1 MKKYSITLLL
11 LLTTWSLFADTPL
24 IKNYHR
30 DTYRAGTQTWAIA
43 QAPGGGMYF
52 ANNDGV
58 LSFNGEQWQ
67 LTRLNNRTSARSLYY
82 DKEEG
87 LLYVGGTNELGTI
100 EITQSGPVY
109 RSLLDTLGIYLNEI
123 WAIGRNSE
131 GNLWFEDNSTRYTFT
146 PDSLTREDIS
156 RYQAQGQ
163 VFCTAENDQYYAE
176 GTISD
181 GIRLRRKSD
190 GSSVHLTTGNGL
202 QNNSV
207 LCLYF
212 DRNGGL
218 WAGLDQ
224 GIDYVMLDYPVYNL
238 FGNNDDFGGGYAI
251 CRCGDWLYLGTNL
264 GLYRVRE
271 SAMGLSLKDSDIER
285 VHRVDGQVWSL
296 ECVGDEVIACCGK
309 GVFVCRGTRV
319 SNFIPTDGAW
329 KVEPLQGHPDILL
342 GSSYTRF
349 FTLEKKHGRWGFG
362 SWLSGF
368 DEAGKAFEQDSDGR
382 IWFSHHV
389 KGLYRLTLSEDCR
402 SVTLV
407 EKMGNAQGFPTDRT
421 NYPAEYH
428 GAIVFTT
435 EGGFFSF
442 DNTTGRAVP
451 VNDINYRFAGTPN
464 SLSVFETPL
473 GNMRYYSSGAM
484 QAVEYRSDNG
494 SVMDSL
500 SLRSLINH
508 RPLGFECITSLDE
521 RNLLLN
527 SDDGF
532 MVLDLDRLIR
542 SSSNTADTVFIS
554 SVRAAESGET
564 LYYGSAPVKAKQ
576 TLRIHHKQNSLE
588 FAFISP
594 VFDSYS
600 QTEYSTMLKGY
611 DRQFSA
617 FDPASSRRYSRIPS
631 GHYTFLVKAR
641 NPLHGNRETE
651 DSIDI
656 TILRPWSGS
665 VVAWIIYIIGAGL
678 LVLVGIRVFNAKA
691 ERKAHKLA
699 EAEAEKM
706 RQAQV
711 RKNLHE
717 KADDLAASTMN
728 LQRKNELL
736 QRISVDIDKTIES
749 EKRGEPSEVRL
760 KRLRALSELVRE
772 NIVHDNDWQ
781 KFQHNFDLVYDDF
794 LKRLGEKY
802 PSLSLSD
809 KRICAYIRMDLGS
822 KDIAPLLGMTVR
834 SVEMTRYRIR
844 QKIGLTRE
852 DNLTA
857 FLQKF

>member
-24 IKNYHR
+24 IKNYRR
-30 DTYRAGTQTWAIA
+30 DTYHAGTQTWAIA
-43 QAPGGGMYF
+43 QVPGGGMYF

-58 LSFNGEQWQ
+58 LSFNGEQWR
-67 LTRLNNRTSARSLYY
+67 LTPLNNRTSARSLYY
-82 DKEEG
+82 DRSEG

-100 EITQSGPVY
+100 EITPSGPVY
-109 RSLLDTLGIYLNEI
+109 TSLLDSLGIYLNEI
-123 WAIGRNSE
+123 WAIGRNS
-131 GNLWFEDNSTRYTFT
+131 GGSLWFEDNSTRYTFG
-146 PDSLTREDIS
+146 PDSLQREGIS
-156 RYQAQGQ
+156 RYQTQGQ
-163 VFCTAENDQYYAE
+163 VFCTAENDEYVAE

-190 GSSVHLTTGNGL
+190 GSTIHLTTENGL

-212 DRNGGL
+212 DRTGGL

-224 GIDYVMLDYPVYNL
+224 GIDYVMLDFPVYNL
-238 FGNNDDFGGGYAI
+238 FGDNDNFGGGYAI
-251 CRCGDWLYLGTNL
+251 CRCGDWIYLGTNL
-264 GLYRVRE
+264 GLFRTRE
-271 SAMGLSLKDSDIER
+271 SAMGLGLRDSDIER
-285 VHRVDGQVWSL
+285 VRGVDGQVWSL
-296 ECVGDEVIACCGK
+296 ECVGDEVIACCDK
-309 GVFVCRGTRV
+309 GVYVCKGARV
-319 SNFIPTDGAW
+319 TTFIPTDGAW
-329 KVEPLQGHPDILL
+329 KVEQLLGHPEKLL

-349 FTLEKKHGRWGFG
+349 FILEKKFGRWTFG
-362 SWLSGF
+362 CWLSGF
-368 DEAGKAFEQDSDGR
+368 PEAGKAFEQDSDGR

-389 KGLYRLTLSEDCR
+389 KGLYRLTLSDDQR
-402 SVTLV
+402 SVVQV
-407 EKMGNAQGFPTDRT
+407 EKLGNAQGFPTDRT

-428 GAIVFTT
+428 GGTIFTT
-435 EGGFFSF
+435 EGGFFGF
-442 DNTTGRAVP
+442 DNTTGRAYP
-451 VNDINYRFAGTPN
+451 ENDLNYRFAGTPN

-473 GNMRYYSSGAM
+473 GTVRYYSSGAM
-484 QAVEYRSDNG
+484 QAVEYHSGSG

-532 MVLDLDRLIR
+532 MVLNLDRLIR
-542 SSSNTADTVFIS
+542 CSSNTADTVFIS
-554 SVRAAESGET
+554 SVCAAENGET
-564 LYYGSAPVKAKQ
+564 LYYGSAPVRNKQ
-576 TLRIHHKQNSLE
+576 GIRIPHKRNSLE
-588 FAFISP
+588 FSFISP
-594 VFDSYS
+594 VYDSYS
-600 QTEYSTMLKGY
+600 QTEYATMLRGY

-617 FDPASSRRYSRIPS
+617 FTTESSRRYLRLPS
-631 GHYTFLVKAR
+631 GHYTFIVKAR

-651 DSIDI
+651 D
-656 TILRPWSGS
+656 TISVTVLRPWTGS
-665 VVAWIIYIIGAGL
+665 VVAWIIYLLAGGLLIIGG
-678 LVLVGIRVFNAKA
+678 VRIFNAKA
-691 ERKAHKLA
+691 ERKAHRLA

-736 QRISVDIDKTIES
+736 QRIAGEIDKAVEG
-749 EKRGEPSEVRL
+749 EKRGEAAEVRL

-781 KFQHNFDLVYDDF
+781 KFQVNFDLVYDDF

-844 QKIGLTRE
+844 QKLGLTRE
-852 DNLTA
+852 DNLTEY
-857 FLQKF
+857 LQKF

>member
-11 LLTTWSLFADTPL
+11 LLTTWGAFADTPL

-30 DTYRAGTQTWAIA
+30 DTYRAGTQTWAIV

-67 LTRLNNRTSARSLYY
+67 LTPLNNRTSARSLYY
-82 DKEEG
+82 DKSEG
-87 LLYVGGTNELGTI
+87 RLYVGGTNELGTI
-100 EITQSGPVY
+100 EITPTGPVY
-109 RSLLDTLGIYLNEI
+109 TSLLDTLGIYLNEI
-123 WAIGRNSE
+123 WAIGRNSS
-131 GNLWFEDNSTRYTFT
+131 GNLWFEDNSTRYTFG
-146 PDSLTREDIS
+146 PDSLEREGIS
-156 RYQAQGQ
+156 RYQTQGQ
-163 VFCTAENDQYYAE
+163 VFCSAENDEYVAE
-176 GTISD
+176 GTIND

-190 GSSVHLTTGNGL
+190 GSTIHLTTENGL

-238 FGNNDDFGGGYAI
+238 FGDNDNFGGGYAI
-251 CRCGDWLYLGTNL
+251 CRSDGWLYLGTNL

-271 SAMGLSLKDSDIER
+271 SSMGLSMKDSDIER
-285 VHRVDGQVWSL
+285 VRGIDGQVWSL
-296 ECVGDEVIACCGK
+296 EQVGDEVIACCDK
-309 GVFVCRGTRV
+309 GVYVCRGGRATT
-319 SNFIPTDGAW
+319 FIRTDGAW
-329 KVEPLQGHPDILL
+329 KVEPLLGHPDMLL

-349 FTLEKKHGRWGFG
+349 FILKKKVGRWTLGG
-362 SWLSGF
+362 WISGF

-382 IWFSHHV
+382 VWFSHHV
-389 KGLYRLTLSEDCR
+389 KGLYRLTLSDDQM
-402 SVTLV
+402 SVVHV
-407 EKMGNAQGFPTDRT
+407 EKLGNAQGFPTDRT
-421 NYPAEYH
+421 NYPAEFH
-428 GAIVFTT
+428 GGTIFTT

-442 DNTTGRAVP
+442 DNTTGRAVAE
-451 VNDINYRFAGTPN
+451 NDLNYRFAGTPN

-473 GNMRYYSSGAM
+473 GSMRYYSSGAM
-484 QAVEYRSDNG
+484 QAVEYRSGNG

-500 SLRSLINH
+500 SLKSLINH

-521 RNLLLN
+521 RTLLLN

-532 MVLDLDRLIR
+532 MVLSLDRLIR

-554 SVRAAESGET
+554 SVRAAESGNV
-564 LYYGSAPVKAKQ
+564 LYYGSAPVGDKQ
-576 TLRIHHKQNSLE
+576 IIRIPHKRNSVE
-588 FAFISP
+588 FTFISP
-594 VFDSYS
+594 VYDSYS
-600 QTEYSTMLKGY
+600 RTEYSTMLKGY

-617 FDPASSRRYSRIPS
+617 FAPESSRRYLHLPS
-631 GHYTFLVKAR
+631 GHYTFIVRAR

-651 DSIDI
+651 DSINL
-656 TILRPWSGS
+656 TVLRPWSGS
-665 VVAWIIYIIGAGL
+665 AAAWILYILFGGL
-678 LVLVGIRVFNAKA
+678 LILAGVRLFNAKA

-699 EAEAEKM
+699 EAQAEKM
-706 RQAQV
+706 RQAQI

-736 QRISVDIDKTIES
+736 QRIAVDIDKTIES
-749 EKRGEPSEVRL
+749 EKRGEPSEQRL

-781 KFQHNFDLVYDDF
+781 KFQVNFDLVYDDF
-794 LKRLGEKY
+794 LKRLGEKF

-809 KRICAYIRMDLGS
+809 KRICAYIRMDLSS
-822 KDIAPLLGMTVR
+822 KDIAPLLGMTNR

-857 FLQKF
+857 FLQRF